1 MFISLYYKNY
11 SIFIYFLNPIS
22 NIKNVENINLT
33 LYENGQKNKNN

>member
-1 MFISLYYKNY
+1 MFIILYYKNY

-33 LYENGQKNKNN
+33 LYEKWPKK